1 MTFTALHFEFKIGK
15 STVGEIVRE
24 TCVVI
29 WNVLRNE
36 EMPEPTTEHWLEISN
51 TFYSKTNFPNC
62 LGAVDGKHIRIQ
74 NPKNTGSLFFNY
86 KKYFSIILMAVVDAN
101 LSFVYIDVGSYG
113 KESDSNIFKQSS
125 FGKKLYSNALN
136 IPDPKS
142 FPSSQ
147 GLPQPYVFVGDE
159 AFALHANLLRPYPQ
173 RGLNDKRRIFNYRLS
188 RARRTVECAF
198 GVLANKWRVF
208 HTTILVSPDFVD
220 DIIKSCCVLHNFV
233 RKRDGYN
240 YEDMESECHLDD
252 IEVIGT
258 GSRTNGIEV
267 REAFAEYFVNEG
279 AVPFQNRVL

>member
-1 MTFTALHFEFKIGK
+1 
-15 STVGEIVRE
+15 
-24 TCVVI
+24 
-29 WNVLRNE
+29 VLRNE

-136 IPDPKS
+136 IPDRKS

-147 GLPQPYVFVGDE
+147 GSPQPYVFVGDE

-188 RARRTVECAF
+188 RARRTVECVF
-198 GVLANKWRVF
+198 GVLANKWRIF
-208 HTTILVSPDFVD
+208 HTTILVSSEFVD
-220 DIIKSCCVLHNFV
+220 DIIKSCCILHNFV